1 MILIPLQPI
10 ASQSLTVTLAGQ
22 STRIDVY
29 QKSSFLYT
37 DIVVDGRPIQQG
49 RMALNAVRL
58 VRHAYLGFIGDL
70 AFVDMQGTTD
80 PVWTGL
86 GSRYQ
91 LVYLTAADLT
101 TQGFSA

>member
-1 MILIPLQPI
+1 
-10 ASQSLTVTLAGQ
+10 
-22 STRIDVY
+22 
-29 QKSSFLYT
+29 
-37 DIVVDGRPIQQG
+37 
-49 RMALNAVRL
+49 
-58 VRHAYLGFIGDL
+58 
-70 AFVDMQGTTD
+70 MQGTTD